1 MTLEQAIQDALCR
14 SELPLKA
21 GDIAKL
27 VKPAVGKLAT
37 PKAVVAALETHVAA
51 GVLNRIVAGTRSK
64 PQSLYT
70 AQSPE
75 SAALAF
81 LKHAVHAAKKEQQAL
96 RLKAKLPLGLQALFE
111 AALGQLVATD
121 SAYVLPG
128 CKRLV
133 YARKPQPSEMLSAVQ
148 RRALQKILQT
158 ANSVRSQPAS
168 WEDMIAWLDAEP
180 PAAPLASI
188 IVPKAAELRA
198 WYDLDRIRSS
208 TMMIPI
214 PQTFAR
220 YQTWAAECGGLADS
234 QVFRILIETLYNQ
247 GQLLLEP
254 CERPQDLPD
263 HERAL
268 LVPMSLGPPGYS
280 WCWIS

>member
-21 GDIAKL
+21 GDITKL
-27 VKPAVGKLAT
+27 VKPTVGKSAT
-37 PKAVVAALETHVAA
+37 PKAVAALLEALASA
-51 GVLNRIVAGTRSK
+51 GVLNRIAAGTRSK
-64 PQSLYT
+64 PQSLFT
-70 AQSPE
+70 SHTPE
-75 SAALAF
+75 SAAAAI
-81 LKHAVHAAKKEQQAL
+81 LKHWVHAAKKEQQVVK
-96 RLKAKLPLGLQALFE
+96 LKAKLPAGLQPLFE
-111 AALGQLVATD
+111 AALSQLVATGA
-121 SAYVLPG
+121 AYVLPG
-128 CKRLV
+128 GKPLV
-133 YARKPQPSEMLSAVQ
+133 YARKPQPSELLSAVQ

-158 ANSVRSQPAS
+158 ANSARTQPAS
-168 WEDMIAWLDAEP
+168 WDELIAWLDAEP
-180 PAAPLASI
+180 QAPPVASVM
-188 IVPKAAELRA
+188 VPEAAELRA

-220 YQTWAAECGGLADS
+220 YQAWAAERGGVADS
-234 QVFRILIETLYNQ
+234 QVLRILIETLYNH

-254 CERPQDLPD
+254 CERPQDLPE

>member
-1 MTLEQAIQDALCR
+1 MTLDQAIQDALSR

-27 VKPAVGKLAT
+27 VKPTVGKSAT
-37 PKAVVAALETHVAA
+37 PKAVAALLETLTAA

-64 PQSLYT
+64 PPPLFTPHSLET
-70 AQSPE
+70 A
-75 SAALAF
+75 AVTI
-81 LKHAVHAAKKEQQAL
+81 LKHSVHAEKKEQQAVK
-96 RLKAKLPLGLQALFE
+96 LKAKLPLGLQPLFE
-111 AALGQLVATD
+111 DALSQLVATG
-121 SAYVLPG
+121 AAFILPG
-128 CKRLV
+128 GKPLV
-133 YARKPQPSEMLSAVQ
+133 YARKPQPSELLSAVQ
-148 RRALQKILQT
+148 RSALKKILQT
-158 ANSVRSQPAS
+158 ANSVRTQPAS
-168 WEDMIAWLDAEP
+168 WDELIAWLDAEP
-180 PAAPLASI
+180 PAPPVASVM
-188 IVPKAAELRA
+188 VPEAAELRV

-220 YQTWAAECGGLADS
+220 YQAWAAERGGVADS
-234 QVFRILIETLYNQ
+234 QVFRILIETLYNH

-254 CERPQDLPD
+254 CERPQDLPE

>member
-1 MTLEQAIQDALCR
+1 MTLEQAIQDALSR

-27 VKPAVGKLAT
+27 VKPAVGKSAT
-37 PKAVVAALETHVAA
+37 PKAVAAVLETLSAA
-51 GVLNRIVAGTRSK
+51 GELNRIAAGTRSK
-64 PQSLYT
+64 PQSLFT
-70 AQSPE
+70 PHTPE
-75 SAALAF
+75 SAAAAI
-81 LKHAVHAAKKEQQAL
+81 LKHGVHSAQKEQQAVK
-96 RLKAKLPLGLQALFE
+96 LKAKLPVGLQPLFE
-111 AALGQLVATD
+111 AALSQLVAAGA
-121 SAYVLPG
+121 AYVLPEG
-128 CKRLV
+128 KRLV
-133 YARKPQPSEMLSAVQ
+133 YARKPQPSELLSAVQ

-158 ANSVRSQPAS
+158 ANSVRTQPAS
-168 WEDMIAWLDAEP
+168 WDELIAWLDAEP
-180 PAAPLASI
+180 PAPPVESV
-188 IVPKAAELRA
+188 IVPEAAELRA

-220 YQTWAAECGGLADS
+220 YQAWATERGGVADS
-234 QVFRILIETLYNQ
+234 QVFRILIETLYNH

-254 CERPQDLPD
+254 CERPQDLPE